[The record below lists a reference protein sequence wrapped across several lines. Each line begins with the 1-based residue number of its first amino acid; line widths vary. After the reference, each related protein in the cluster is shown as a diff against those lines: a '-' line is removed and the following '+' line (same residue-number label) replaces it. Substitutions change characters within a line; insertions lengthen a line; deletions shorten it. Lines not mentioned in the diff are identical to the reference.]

1 MTTELTAI
9 QGFQELLATDKVQK
23 GFGAVLPDDVPL
35 EKFTAVVIRAVQEDP
50 DILQAD
56 RVSLLLACQDAAKD
70 GLIPD
75 KREGALVVRNV
86 KVNDQWVKKV
96 TWQVMIAGLRKNLA
110 KAGFDIRAEVIF
122 ENDIFDQ
129 ELGDAPGIT
138 HKPTALGEPRG
149 KVIGAYA
156 IATNLLTGEKYRE
169 VMSYAELE
177 EVRAIAQTDYI
188 WKKNTNEMYRKT
200 VARRL
205 CKYLPISGD
214 EERFN
219 DMLRRDNEHFDLG
232 EPTGPTEAAKEVQKA
247 TRKPSKKTASK
258 KAALPK
264 VKAPPKVVEDTK
276 APPAPVKPDPET
288 VKQDN
293 EMPVDDPND
302 PGF

>member
-1 MTTELTAI
+1 MTKELTPI
-9 QGFQELLATDKVQK
+9 KQFQELLATDKVQT

-35 EKFTAVVIRAVQEDP
+35 DRFTAVVIRAVQEDP
-50 DILQAD
+50 DVLQAD
-56 RVSLLLACQDAAKD
+56 RTSLLLACQDAAKD

-86 KVNDQWVKKV
+86 KIDDQWVKKV
-96 TWQVMIAGLRKNLA
+96 TWQVMIGGLRKNLA
-110 KAGFDIRAEVIF
+110 KAGFDIRAEVIY
-122 ENDIFDQ
+122 ENDLFDQ
-129 ELGDAPGIT
+129 ELGDTPAIT
-138 HKPTALGEPRG
+138 HKPPKLGEPRG
-149 KVIGAYA
+149 KIIGAYA
-156 IATNLLTGEKYRE
+156 IATNLVTGQKYRE
-169 VMSYAELE
+169 VMDIDELNE
-177 EVRAIAQTDYI
+177 IRAIAKTDYI
-188 WKKNTNEMYRKT
+188 WKKHETEMIRKT

-258 KAALPK
+258 KPALPK